1 MMKPMM
7 TKALLGVFAI
17 LHSQLAIAQPTD
29 DTVNFVAATAAA
41 PAAAAPAAAGK
52 EVEYKAVSKES
63 NKKINMVIATL
74 KDILQSVVNE
84 EKEETAMYNKYV
96 SWCDT
101 ESAAIAKDLKDTKT
115 ELANAKVLN
124 QEQLSSIDSLTNTV
138 NKNEKEMEET
148 KDAVAQAVALRTD
161 ENEKYTEEMQL
172 NTESLRQID
181 TAIKHVSKVNKQGGF
196 LQNGVLKKLAVNQ
209 PGESSYVLGI
219 MKGLEDKLKKSRAE
233 LESVEKEKVK
243 MHNSF
248 MDTTGKRM
256 KEIADE
262 TTEKKILLS
271 ETTAKQAGTKRKI
284 GKLTDEVATLTD
296 NGIKTAETCQTAKH
310 EWSVRQADRTKEKAA
325 LNEAVRYL
333 SESSFEQLSLMQES
347 NEDNSKSEE
356 ERAPV
361 VFAPSFVQT
370 VSDTKSSDNAFF
382 AAASSALLGED
393 EEVEAHAK
401 KDTFTGVK
409 SVVQKLIAS
418 HQSTQQE
425 EKDKKEYCEKEI
437 EAKDDEKATTT
448 DDLAAVKADI
458 DTKTAESTQLADEVK
473 QLYAAIDEIKA
484 SLEKAGK
491 IRKEEAALFAASSKD
506 RALALKVLNQAKQ
519 VLEEFYKNAFFQ
531 KSAHKQAPQK
541 WAPGNQRKDA
551 AASGAVSMV
560 QGIADD
566 ITKEQ
571 KDAAA
576 DEAEAA
582 GEYARL
588 QQDSATQRDDKQA
601 DITER
606 VVAKAKLGVQINTL
620 KEKATQKND
629 DLTAIGK
636 QLDALHKSCDELI
649 EYYNKR
655 TKARSFEV
663 SQLRD
668 VMDILSGSGLAPRV
682 GLMEEDSNAGGDS
695 DDN

>member
-1 MMKPMM
+1 MNV
-7 TKALLGVFAI
+7 LGVA
-17 LHSQLAIAQPTD
+17 LAVGLPHLAFAQPTD
-29 DTVNFVAATAAA
+29 DTVSFAAA
-41 PAAAAPAAAGK
+41 PAPAVA
-52 EVEYKAVSKES
+52 YKAVSKES

-96 SWCDT
+96 AWCDT

-284 GKLTDEVATLTD
+284 GKLTDEVTTLTD

-347 NEDNSKSEE
+347 NEEVKSEE

-458 DTKTAESTQLADEVK
+458 DTKTAESSQLADEVK

-588 QQDSATQRDDKQA
+588 QQDSAT
-601 DITER
+601 
-606 VVAKAKLGVQINTL
+606 
-620 KEKATQKND
+620 
-629 DLTAIGK
+629 
-636 QLDALHKSCDELI
+636 
-649 EYYNKR
+649 
-655 TKARSFEV
+655 
-663 SQLRD
+663 
-668 VMDILSGSGLAPRV
+668 
-682 GLMEEDSNAGGDS
+682 
-695 DDN
+695 